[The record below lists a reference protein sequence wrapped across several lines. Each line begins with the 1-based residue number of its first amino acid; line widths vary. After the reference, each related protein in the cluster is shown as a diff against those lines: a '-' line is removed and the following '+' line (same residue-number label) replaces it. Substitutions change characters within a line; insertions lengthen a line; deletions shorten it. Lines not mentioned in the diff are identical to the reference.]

1 MAPGI
6 WPWRNGFDFAM
17 IACRARMR
25 RVRVRMGSRLRKVVK
40 KRANST
46 EAA

>member
-6 WPWRNGFDFAM
+6 WPRRNGFDFAM
-17 IACRARMR
+17 MACPGANAAGTGARGQPIAQ
-25 RVRVRMGSRLRKVVK
+25 VVK